1 MDIVPSLF
9 NKDNFQQVTIAIC
22 VDLSR
27 PATIIDDV
35 TEWISALKKET
46 GNALHEKI
54 GMQEVIDM
62 R

>member
-9 NKDNFQQVTIAIC
+9 NKDNFHQVTVAIC

-35 TEWISALKKET
+35 T
-46 GNALHEKI
+46 
-54 GMQEVIDM
+54 
-62 R
+62 